1 MQQLMTRLKLARV
14 RDVYEA
20 WLERAAQ
27 DSLSYRD
34 FLEGLL
40 HEEILAREE
49 NQTRRRLKGAGF
61 PFEKTIEQFDFTY
74 RPELK
79 KQVIV
84 RYLEDSFITAGESV
98 VFIGPAGLGKTH
110 LSVAIGLKMVERGY
124 TVRFITVQALLN
136 QVLARRDLE
145 ARQRILKPLLACD
158 LLILDELGYLSHP
171 VDVGPLLYELIAGRY
186 EHKATI
192 LTSNKS
198 LVEWSRVLHDSAL
211 AAALIDRLMHH
222 GEVFYLKGESYRL
235 KDKRHV
241 AVSPEPLAEA
251 TAGG

>member
-27 DSLSYRD
+27 DGLSYRD

-49 NQTRRRLKGAGF
+49 HQMRRRLKGAGF

-98 VFIGPAGLGKTH
+98 VFIGPPVPATYCYPS
-110 LSVAIGLKMVERGY
+110 LSL
-124 TVRFITVQALLN
+124 
-136 QVLARRDLE
+136 
-145 ARQRILKPLLACD
+145 
-158 LLILDELGYLSHP
+158 
-171 VDVGPLLYELIAGRY
+171 
-186 EHKATI
+186 
-192 LTSNKS
+192 
-198 LVEWSRVLHDSAL
+198 
-211 AAALIDRLMHH
+211 
-222 GEVFYLKGESYRL
+222 
-235 KDKRHV
+235 
-241 AVSPEPLAEA
+241 
-251 TAGG
+251 